1 MKPITYQQKKWVGTV
16 LNGFLRLV
24 KMSVVVLLILAGV
37 LVASQSAVSPVSTRL
52 VGMYALEYSVRK
64 IKPYRPFFPRPYKA
78 NLENYK
84 R

>member
-1 MKPITYQQKKWVGTV
+1 MKPITYQQKKWLPAL
-16 LNGFLRLV
+16 LNGFLYLV
-24 KMSVVVLLILAGV
+24 KISVFVLLILAGV

-52 VGMYALEYSVRK
+52 VGIYALEYSVRK
-64 IKPYRPFFPRPYKA
+64 VKPYRPFFPRPYKA